1 MSKTPKTIFFF
12 QFPESSDFHAKLN
25 AKMDFFANSKFVE
38 LILYKK
44 STFWALTDP
53 KWTKIEEVIAKNV
66 KHIVK
71 KCVKI

>member
-1 MSKTPKTIFFF
+1 
-12 QFPESSDFHAKLN
+12 
-25 AKMDFFANSKFVE
+25 MDFFAKTKFAE
-38 LILYKK
+38 LIFYKK
-44 STFWALTDP
+44 PLLWALTDP

>member
-1 MSKTPKTIFFF
+1 
-12 QFPESSDFHAKLN
+12 
-25 AKMDFFANSKFVE
+25 MDIFANSKFVE

-71 KCVKI
+71 KFVKV